1 MNVNGLYIYLI
12 LHSTVP
18 QQQSSE
24 TCAALDTLIANR
36 NVNETGNCTKNS
48 ICTAVNCLHNTDPT
62 ISITTEVTFLP
73 CNDPISARTRIVLI
87 VDELDPIVLDEISM
101 GNRDIPFPS
110 PLTDVFINVTFIM
123 TNTGVNYGVS

>member
-1 MNVNGLYIYLI
+1 MDFIYLI

-36 NVNETGNCTKNS
+36 NVNVTGNCTANN
-48 ICTAVNCLHNTDPT
+48 ICTAVNCLHNTDPVT
-62 ISITTEVTFLP
+62 IEVTFLP
-73 CNDPISARTRIVLI
+73 CNDPISTRTRIVLAFDGI
-87 VDELDPIVLDEISM
+87 DPVVLDEISI

-110 PLTDVFINVTFIM
+110 PFTDVFVNVTFIM

>member
-1 MNVNGLYIYLI
+1 MNVNGQTLLLYLI

-36 NVNETGNCTKNS
+36 NVNVTGNCIANN
-48 ICTAVNCLHNTDPT
+48 ICTAVNCIDPVTT
-62 ISITTEVTFLP
+62 IDVTFLP
-73 CNDPISARTRIVLI
+73 CNDPISAHTRMVLDFNGMDL
-87 VDELDPIVLDEISM
+87 VVLDEIST
-101 GNRDIPFPS
+101 GNLDFPFPS
-110 PLTDVFINVTFIM
+110 PFIDFFVNVTFIM